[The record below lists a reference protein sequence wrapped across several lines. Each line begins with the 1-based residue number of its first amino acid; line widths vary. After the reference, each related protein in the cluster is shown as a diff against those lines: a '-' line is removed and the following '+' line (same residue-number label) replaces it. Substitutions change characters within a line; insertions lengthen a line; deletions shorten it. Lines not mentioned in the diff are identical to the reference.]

1 MNVNRETRSKGRVR
15 IFVTSVGVVLLLM
28 TVLCLCACNHSE
40 SADGGAW
47 PQGGL
52 LDMVPVG
59 AGTCLDTFE
68 NADDAYV
75 SFKGDE
81 ERFKSYLDECSQMG
95 FTVDTKLNG
104 HNYDAYDSEGYSVQI
119 VYFDSG
125 KDAPFVSVHLYRPKA
140 SGALNWPTQGSAAL
154 LPSPNKAKGS
164 ISIDDSEHF
173 TAYVGEMSRE
183 EYDAYVEDCM
193 KKGFNVDYSKGESF
207 YAKDSKGNELALRY
221 EGFQTMYVDLSVAS
235 GTSGAASGDVPA
247 LKKEESASQKEN
259 VSPDSPS
266 RKDEKTSKSDSGS
279 KLNKDDIEKVAVTE
293 LYARLQELAEI
304 YTNLEPGSC
313 KYKIGSIER
322 SSILD
327 EWEVNGTVYYVD
339 KFGSSMKCTGGY
351 SMSFTVY
358 VDDYG
363 NATCNGF

>member
-1 MNVNRETRSKGRVR
+1 MNANRETRSKGRVS
-15 IFVTSVGVVLLLM
+15 IIVASVGVVLLLM

-154 LPSPNKAKGS
+154 LPSPNKTKAVFRLTIAS
-164 ISIDDSEHF
+164 
-173 TAYVGEMSRE
+173 T
-183 EYDAYVEDCM
+183 
-193 KKGFNVDYSKGESF
+193 
-207 YAKDSKGNELALRY
+207 LRL
-221 EGFQTMYVDLSVAS
+221 MLV
-235 GTSGAASGDVPA
+235 
-247 LKKEESASQKEN
+247 K
-259 VSPDSPS
+259 
-266 RKDEKTSKSDSGS
+266 
-279 KLNKDDIEKVAVTE
+279 
-293 LYARLQELAEI
+293 
-304 YTNLEPGSC
+304 
-313 KYKIGSIER
+313 
-322 SSILD
+322 
-327 EWEVNGTVYYVD
+327 
-339 KFGSSMKCTGGY
+339 
-351 SMSFTVY
+351 
-358 VDDYG
+358 
-363 NATCNGF
+363 